1 MDWQNKALIYFFS
14 KSFVGTNTILIK
26 SLPVKQNLF
35 FSMHKIFTLVFFFSV
50 KSISCTST
58 HNIEQNKEIHWT
70 RVTCIEF
77 KMIKLNIC
85 LTWFCDKTVLT
96 PIFWILYTIL
106 CLSKLVHCKSNY
118 SFLNTI
124 FVIDNSMSFIIQSIT
139 L

>member
-14 KSFVGTNTILIK
+14 KSFVGTNTILLSRYLLSRIYFFPCIK
-26 SLPVKQNLF
+26 YSLL
-35 FSMHKIFTLVFFFSV
+35 FFFSV

-96 PIFWILYTIL
+96 PIFWILYIIL